1 MTAQVI
7 NEDQALNQ
15 VIDLLHSSGLP
26 YKDITIDKSLMIGY
40 RDGNGSLIGSGGLEF
55 YGSYALLR
63 SVAVRKDFQGKSFG
77 KAIIHDLLHR
87 AKAKGIT
94 KVYLLT
100 ETAHDY
106 FNRIGFLDVDRNE
119 VPQEIRLS
127 SEFSNVCPVTAA
139 CMVYKVQPPD
149 NSTC

>member
-1 MTAQVI
+1 MTAHVI
-7 NEDQALNQ
+7 KEDQALNQ

-26 YKDITIDKSLMIGY
+26 YKDITIDKSLMISY
-40 RDGNGSLIGSGGLEF
+40 RDDNGSLIGSGGLEF

-77 KAIIHDLLHR
+77 KAIINDLLHR
-87 AKAKGIT
+87 AEAQGT
-94 KVYLLT
+94 TNVYLLT

-106 FNRIGFLDVDRNE
+106 FSRIGFSDVERNN

-139 CMVYKVQPPD
+139 CMVYTLEPSH
-149 NSTC
+149 NSTY